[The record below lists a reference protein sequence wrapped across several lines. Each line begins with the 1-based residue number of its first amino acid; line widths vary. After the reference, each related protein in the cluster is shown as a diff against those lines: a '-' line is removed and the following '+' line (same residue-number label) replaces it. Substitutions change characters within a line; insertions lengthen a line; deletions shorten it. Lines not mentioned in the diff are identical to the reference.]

1 MLNNSNSQLP
11 QKSGTSFAKLLLIAI
26 ALILIVE
33 LGFHLILP
41 LLGIATV
48 ITVGV
53 LAGAWGIVVGTIV
66 FLCIAGLL
74 FFIIPGA
81 LILLLGLFALIWVI
95 IVVALF
101 PVILP
106 IIFPMLIILLFIGY
120 IRRKY

>member
-1 MLNNSNSQLP
+1 MRNNPKSQFP
-11 QKSGTSFAKLLLIAI
+11 QKNDHSFPKLLLIAI

-66 FLCIAGLL
+66 FFCIVGLL
-74 FFIIPGA
+74 FFVIPGA

-95 IVVALF
+95 IAVVLF

-120 IRRKY
+120 ARHN